1 MKKILVPLD
10 FSETSENAFSYA
22 LEMAKLYKAEL
33 LLLHTF
39 ELPILD
45 SQIVPFNY
53 AEIYDTIEISNINHF
68 KKEMPRLRAIAKK
81 QKAQNIVM
89 NHIMMVGDLIYTMK
103 EVIVQENVDFV
114 VMGTNGAS
122 GWFDSFVGT
131 NTSSV
136 ISDVSVPVLS
146 VVHDAKFHKIETVG
160 FTMRYRGKDIPALE
174 EVLAIAKKMKAK
186 VKCLYVKTS
195 ASDVKEEAV
204 SHWESHFNTEKNLE
218 FFIIPSEEVNETIEE
233 FLINQGID
241 LLAMVAYKKNFFT
254 QFFTTSTTQK
264 MSQHSRTPILALHE

>member
-10 FSETSENAFSYA
+10 FSETSENAFVYA

-33 LLLHTF
+33 VLLHTF
-39 ELPILD
+39 ELPYID

-53 AEIYDTIEISNINHF
+53 AEIYDTIEMSNFNHF
-68 KKEMPRLRAIAKK
+68 KQEMPKLKAIAKD
-81 QKAQNIVM
+81 QKAQHIVM
-89 NHIMMVGDLIYTMK
+89 NHIMMVGDLIHTIK
-103 EVIVQENVDFV
+103 EVVNQENVDFV

-146 VVHDAKFHKIETVG
+146 IAHDVKFHKMEIIG
-160 FTMRYRGKDIPALE
+160 FTTRYREKDITALQ

-195 ASDVKEEAV
+195 SSDVKGEAV
-204 SHWESHFNTEKNLE
+204 SKWEAHFKNEKELE

-233 FLINQGID
+233 FLTNQSID
-241 LLAMVAYKKNFFT
+241 LLAMVTYKRNFFT
-254 QFFTTSTTQK
+254 QFFTTSVTQQ
-264 MSQHSRTPILALHE
+264 MSQHSNTPILALHE

>member
-10 FSETSENAFSYA
+10 FSETSENAFAYA

-33 LLLHTF
+33 VLLHTF

-53 AEIYDTIEISNINHF
+53 AEIYDTLEMSNINHF
-68 KKEMPRLRAIAKK
+68 KQEMPRLRAMAKK
-81 QKAQNIVM
+81 QDAQHIVL

-103 EVIVQENVDFV
+103 EVIRQEKVDFV

-136 ISDVSVPVLS
+136 ISDVSIPVLS
-146 VVHDAKFHKIETVG
+146 VAHDAQFHKIETIG
-160 FTMRYRGKDIPALE
+160 FTTRYREKDIAALE

-195 ASDVKEEAV
+195 NSDVRGEAV
-204 SHWESHFNTEKNLE
+204 SQWEARFNNEKKLE
-218 FFIIPSEEVNETIEE
+218 FYIIPSEEVDETIAE

-241 LLAMVAYKKNFFT
+241 LLAMVACKKNFFT

>member
-10 FSETSENAFSYA
+10 FSETSENAFAYA

-33 LLLHTF
+33 VLLHTF

-53 AEIYDTIEISNINHF
+53 AEIYDTLEMSNFNHF
-68 KKEMPRLRAIAKK
+68 KLEMPRLRAMAKN
-81 QKAQNIVM
+81 QNAKHIVM
-89 NHIMMVGDLIYTMK
+89 NHIMMAGDLIYTMK
-103 EVIVQENVDFV
+103 EVINQEKVDFV

-136 ISDVSVPVLS
+136 ISDVTVPVLS
-146 VVHDAKFHKIETVG
+146 VAHDAKFHKIETIG
-160 FTMRYRGKDIPALE
+160 FTTRYREKDIPALE
-174 EVLAIAKKMKAK
+174 EVLAIAKKIKAK

-195 ASDVKEEAV
+195 TSDVKGEAV
-204 SHWESHFNTEKNLE
+204 SQWESHFKNEKNLE
-218 FFIIPSEEVNETIEE
+218 FFIIPSEDVNETMEE
-233 FLINQGID
+233 FLINQSID

-254 QFFTTSTTQK
+254 QFFTTSTTQQ